1 VTILPGQRVQ
11 LDGEWRT
18 EGDTVEVDDYTAQV
32 LVHSDVAEPADADDK
47 PQRKRRSTAKK

>member
-1 VTILPGQRVQ
+1 MTILPGQRVQ